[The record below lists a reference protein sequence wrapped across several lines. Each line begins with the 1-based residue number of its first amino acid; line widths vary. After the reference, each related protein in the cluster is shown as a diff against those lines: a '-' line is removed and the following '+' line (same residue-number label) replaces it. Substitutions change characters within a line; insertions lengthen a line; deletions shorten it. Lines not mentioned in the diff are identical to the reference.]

1 MPMSREYKVGIFV
14 ICATALVVLALLYL
28 AVAKG
33 LFSTS
38 HTYTLSSRTGDG
50 FAVGMPVVFS
60 GFDIGRVHSLELND
74 KGIVLIEIR
83 IPDKHVK
90 WIKEDSFFV
99 LYRPL
104 IGAARIVVNTNN
116 LESPPLPE
124 DKVSEVFVV
133 NDINDAIEKIQPLL
147 ETIERLSRKID
158 SMASKA
164 DEQIFGKEGTLP
176 QINQILKD
184 VSRKLEILETTV
196 DNLNKIS
203 KDAAEGT
210 QDLGALRADIDEVA
224 QTLNKVSRDIDA
236 LLYKKKDPEIKLP

>member
-1 MPMSREYKVGIFV
+1 MSREYKVGIFV
-14 ICATALVVLALLYL
+14 ICAAALVVLSLLFL
-28 AVAKG
+28 AVEKG

-60 GFDIGRVHSLELND
+60 GFDIGRVHSLELD
-74 KGIVLIEIR
+74 DRGVVLIKIR
-83 IPDKHVK
+83 VSDKHVK

-104 IGAARIVVNTNN
+104 IGAARIVVNTNS
-116 LESPPLPE
+116 LESLPMPE
-124 DKVSEVFVV
+124 SKVAEVFVV
-133 NDINDAIEKIQPLL
+133 NDINDAIEKVQPLL

-164 DEQIFGKEGTLP
+164 DEQVFGKEGTLP
-176 QINQILKD
+176 QINAILKD
-184 VSRKLEILETTV
+184 VAGKLEKLNVTV
-196 DNLNKIS
+196 DNLNTIS

-224 QTLNKVSRDIDA
+224 QTLNKVSRDIDD

>member
-1 MPMSREYKVGIFV
+1 MSMSREYKVGIFV
-14 ICATALVVLALLYL
+14 FCTMLIIVLALFYL
-28 AVAKG
+28 AGQKG
-33 LFSTS
+33 FFSRV
-38 HTYTLSSRTGDG
+38 HTFTLSSKTGDG

-60 GFDIGRVHSLELND
+60 GFDIGRVHALELDD
-74 KGIVLIEIR
+74 KGAVLIKIR
-83 IPDKHVK
+83 IPDKHAK
-90 WIKEDSFFV
+90 WIRQDSFFV

-104 IGAARIVVNTNN
+104 IGAARIVVNTDH
-116 LESPPLPE
+116 LESPPLAE
-124 DKVSEVFVV
+124 DKVAEVFVV

-147 ETIERLSRKID
+147 ETIERLSRRID
-158 SMASKA
+158 SMAAKT
-164 DEQIFGKEGTLP
+164 DEQVFGQEGALP
-176 QINQILKD
+176 QINKILKD
-184 VSRKLEILETTV
+184 AAGKLEKLETTV